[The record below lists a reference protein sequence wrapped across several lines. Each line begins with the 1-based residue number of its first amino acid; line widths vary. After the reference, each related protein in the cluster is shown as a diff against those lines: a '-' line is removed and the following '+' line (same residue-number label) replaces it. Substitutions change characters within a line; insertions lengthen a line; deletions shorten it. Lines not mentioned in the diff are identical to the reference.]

1 MAQERAIRTKAA
13 VLTAARTVFARSGFD
28 GARVDEIAKVSGANK
43 QRIYANYTNKEG
55 LFSAVQN
62 EAVETLASFEESLLP
77 DIEAQPKRM
86 GALLLSGYLQFH
98 REHPEFWR
106 LLAWSNLGTLA
117 PAGKGG
123 KRMTNIARLRTVFVI
138 SQKAGGMPR
147 ESTFDAWFLTLTS
160 VVVFLFANQR
170 TASVNLG
177 LNLEDQ
183 ATRERLAGE
192 VLDLIGPRRAAKR

>member
-1 MAQERAIRTKAA
+1 MAQARAIRTKAA
-13 VLTAARTVFARSGFD
+13 VLTAARTVFARAGFD

-43 QRIYANYTNKEG
+43 QRIYANYSSKEG

-62 EAVETLASFEESLLP
+62 EAVASLASFEEALLP
-77 DIEAQPKRM
+77 DIEAHPRQM
-86 GALLLSGYLQFH
+86 GTLLLSGYLRFH
-98 REHPEFWR
+98 RDHPEFWR
-106 LLAWSNLGTLA
+106 LLAWSNLGTLT

-123 KRMTNIARLRTVFVI
+123 KRMMNIARLRAVFAV

-147 ESTFDAWFLTLTS
+147 ETSFDAWFLTLTS

-177 LNLEDQ
+177 LDLEDQ
-183 ATRERLAGE
+183 ATRERLAKE
-192 VLDLIGPRRAAKR
+192 VLNLIGPRGAAKR